1 MAGWLSRLAGVIF
14 TLLAATVA
22 GGAVLGAAA
31 AETHVTELIA
41 TCLSCGERWTFVP
54 SASVGAAFLSFFRR
68 RRPSD
73 KCPKCGARVATFG
86 HSEAKQSHGRT
97 A

>member
-1 MAGWLSRLAGVIF
+1 MAGWLSRLAVVIV
-14 TLLAATVA
+14 TLIAATVA

-31 AETHVTELIA
+31 AETHVTELLA

-54 SASVGAAFLSFFRR
+54 SASVGAGLLSLFRR
-68 RRPSD
+68 RTPSD
-73 KCPKCGARVATFG
+73 KCPKCGSRAVSFG
-86 HSEAKQSHGRT
+86 HSDAKENHGRT